1 MTAASSSNMKLAT
14 MLGLGFSVL
23 VVIMLG
29 VALLGMSSMADLAA
43 SERSLVDSAEK
54 INLEQKMRDAQHRM
68 TIQVRN
74 LALLTDAG
82 EMVKVDET
90 RQKAKAQYEELEGRL
105 EAILFR
111 PRAKELLAQVKAEKE
126 VGLAIMDRVAKLGLA
141 NKGEEATTVIV
152 QELQPS
158 TQRWNGKLD
167 EMANYQY
174 GVAKQIAVEG
184 SKQYENARA
193 WMAGASV
200 LGLLLSVLVAG
211 WIIRS
216 LMRQIGGEPAY
227 AREMVTRVADG
238 DLSVTIQTRPG
249 DNGSLLFALAQMVE
263 SLGNTIG
270 EITISARNLAAASEQ
285 IASSATS
292 LSQNASEQS
301 SAVEQTS
308 TSIEELAATVMQNTD
323 NAKVTDGIAS
333 RSAHSASE
341 GGQAV
346 LEMVQAMKD
355 IASKINMI
363 NEIANKTDLL
373 AINAAIEAARAGEH
387 GKGFATVAVEVR
399 KLAERS
405 QNTAK
410 EIGDLAN
417 RSVGVAERAGA
428 LLHEMLP
435 GIRQTADLVQEIASA
450 SREQSNGIDQINSAV
465 LQLTEGMQ
473 TSAAVAEELSSTAE
487 ELSSSSMELQSQ
499 MEEFILPSDRK
510 AGRGRRGP
518 GKTGKPAGL
527 KAQRHPLILHPHDE
541 DEDDGG
547 LDESKFSRY

>member
-1 MTAASSSNMKLAT
+1 MTVASSSNMKLAT
-14 MLGLGFSVL
+14 MLGLGFAAL

-29 VALLGMSSMADLAA
+29 IAWLGMSSMADLAA
-43 SERSLVDSAEK
+43 SQRLLVDSAEK
-54 INLEQKMRDAQHRM
+54 INLAQDMRDAQRRM
-68 TIQVRN
+68 AIQIRN

-82 EMVKVDET
+82 EMAKVDEA
-90 RQKAKAQYEELEGRL
+90 RLKAKSEYEDLEGKL
-105 EAILFR
+105 DAIIFR
-111 PRAKELLAQVKAEKE
+111 PKAKELSAQIKAERDI
-126 VGLAIMDRVAKLGLA
+126 GLAIMDKAAKLGLA
-141 NKGEEATTVIV
+141 NKGEEATAVII

-158 TQRWNGKLD
+158 SKRWNGKLD
-167 EMANYQY
+167 EMAAFQY
-174 GVAKQIAVEG
+174 SAARQLAGEG
-184 SKQYENARA
+184 GKLYDNTRA
-193 WMAGASV
+193 WMTVASL
-200 LGLLLSVLVAG
+200 LGLLLSVLVAW

-227 AREMVTRVADG
+227 AREMVARVAEG
-238 DLSVTIQTRPG
+238 GLSVTIQTRPG
-249 DNGSLLFALAQMVE
+249 DSSSLLFALAQMVE

-270 EITISARNLAAASEQ
+270 EITLSARNLAAASEQ

-301 SAVEQTS
+301 SAVEETS
-308 TSIEELAATVMQNTD
+308 ASIEELAATVMQNTD

-346 LEMVQAMKD
+346 QEMVQAMKD

-417 RSVGVAERAGA
+417 RSVGVAERAGT

-435 GIRQTADLVQEIASA
+435 GIRQTADLVQEIAAA

-465 LQLTEGMQ
+465 MQLTEGMQ
-473 TSAAVAEELSSTAE
+473 ASAAVAEELSSTAE
-487 ELSSSSMELQSQ
+487 ELSSASIELQSQ
-499 MEEFILPSDRK
+499 MEEFVLPSDRRG
-510 AGRGRRGP
+510 GRGRRGA
-518 GKTGKPAGL
+518 GKVTKQVGL
-527 KAQRHPLILHPHDE
+527 KALHHPLVLRPDDDDE
-541 DEDDGG
+541 GDAG
-547 LDESKFSRY
+547 LDESKFSRF